1 MITRFSIDRI
11 AISASLP
18 HAVIYNLLVAI
29 LLIVVSGTP
38 LHFASAD
45 NDKYSIGVALPLTG
59 PIAWVGQ
66 SMRRGIELAF
76 QEERAAH
83 PSIEYDVSFED
94 DLSSNRNSAVTIF
107 KKFTS
112 SQRVDG
118 IINCSTSTLSAVAP
132 IITQS
137 STPTII
143 LWDSNRS
150 MPSLSPAAIGF
161 GYSNEKAAEDASE
174 FLISKLGR
182 KRIAVINYVNDWS
195 ELLTQSF
202 IHHAEKLGATIT
214 LSEQVDGSTTDFR
227 SLLARARLVKSDGIY
242 LPMFGPGLTSVLKQ
256 IKDLR
261 FNAEII
267 TVDSLGEEELKDAGP
282 AAEGIYVSQ
291 IALRDQAFAERLEKL
306 FPGSS
311 ASDVFLGYS
320 ALAYDGAKFL
330 INRLESVRGR
340 SNVSPKE
347 KLALFKNQ
355 TFAGTLGTTT
365 ISPEGIADR
374 TIPILK
380 IKSGKFTSINGE

>member
-1 MITRFSIDRI
+1 MITPLPTLPFRS
-11 AISASLP
+11 SASAP
-18 HAVIYNLLVAI
+18 HSVVYKVFATLLFVVFSAVPVHSTRAEANKLSV
-29 LLIVVSGTP
+29 
-38 LHFASAD
+38 
-45 NDKYSIGVALPLTG
+45 GVALPLTG

-76 QEERAAH
+76 YEARAAH
-83 PSIEYDVSFED
+83 PSVEYAVTFED

-112 SQRVDG
+112 SQKVDG
-118 IINCSTSTLSAVAP
+118 IINCSTSTLSAIAP

-137 STPTII
+137 ATPTVI

-161 GYSNEKAAEDASE
+161 GYSNEKAAEDAAE
-174 FLISKLGR
+174 FLVSKLGR

-195 ELLTQSF
+195 ELLTKSF
-202 IHHAEKLGATIT
+202 IERAEKLGAIIT

-267 TVDSLGEEELKDAGP
+267 TVDSLGEEELKDAGS

-291 IALRDQAFAERLEKL
+291 IALRDKAFAERLEKL

-311 ASDVFLGYS
+311 SSEVFVGYS
-320 ALAYDGAKFL
+320 ALAYDGARFL
-330 INRLESVRGR
+330 INRLEAIQGKSEL
-340 SNVSPKE
+340 STE
-347 KLALFKNQ
+347 QKLATFKNQ
-355 TFAGTLGTTT
+355 SFAGALGATT

-374 TIPILK
+374 TIPILR
-380 IKSGKFTSINGE
+380 IKNGEFTEVVP

>member
-1 MITRFSIDRI
+1 
-11 AISASLP
+11 
-18 HAVIYNLLVAI
+18 
-29 LLIVVSGTP
+29 
-38 LHFASAD
+38 
-45 NDKYSIGVALPLTG
+45 
-59 PIAWVGQ
+59 
-66 SMRRGIELAF
+66 MRRGIELAF
-76 QEERAAH
+76 HEARAAH
-83 PSIEYDVSFED
+83 PLVEYTVTFED

-112 SQRVDG
+112 SQKVDG
-118 IINCSTSTLSAVAP
+118 IINCSTSTLSAIAP

-137 STPTII
+137 ATPTVV

-161 GYSNEKAAEDASE
+161 GYSNEKAAEDAAE

-202 IHHAEKLGATIT
+202 IQHAEKLGATIT

-242 LPMFGPGLTSVLKQ
+242 LPMFGAGLTSVLKQ

-291 IALRDQAFAERLEKL
+291 IALRDEAFAERLEKL
-306 FPGSS
+306 FPGTSNS
-311 ASDVFLGYS
+311 EVFVGYS
-320 ALAYDGAKFL
+320 ALGYDGARYL
-330 INRLESVRGR
+330 IGQLEAVRGK
-340 SNVSPKE
+340 SDLSAEE
-347 KLALFKNQ
+347 KLAVFKNQ
-355 TFAGTLGTTT
+355 TFAGTLGTTR
-365 ISPEGIADR
+365 ISSEGIADR

-380 IKSGKFTSINGE
+380 IKRGKFTEVVLE

>member
-1 MITRFSIDRI
+1 MKTLLRNKTIISWSPVLVTVLIKSILVLFFSVTITSPFS
-11 AISASLP
+11 P
-18 HAVIYNLLVAI
+18 
-29 LLIVVSGTP
+29 
-38 LHFASAD
+38 ASAEPM
-45 NDKYSIGVALPLTG
+45 KYSIGVALPLTG

-66 SMRRGIELAF
+66 SMRRGIELAIH
-76 QEERAAH
+76 EARTAN
-83 PSIEYDVSFED
+83 PSIEYDVTFED

-112 SQRVDG
+112 SQKVDG
-118 IINCSTSTLSAVAP
+118 IINCSTSTLSAIAP

-137 STPTII
+137 STPTVI

-161 GYSNEKAAEDASE
+161 GYSNEKAAEDAAE
-174 FLISKLGR
+174 FLISKLGK

-202 IHHAEKLGATIT
+202 VRHAEKLGATIT

-261 FNAEII
+261 FSAEII
-267 TVDSLGEEELKDAGP
+267 TVDSLGEEELKDAGV

-291 IALRDQAFAERLEKL
+291 IALRDSGFAERLERM

-311 ASDVFLGYS
+311 QSEVFVGYS
-320 ALAYDGAKFL
+320 GLAYDGAHYL
-330 INRLESVRGR
+330 LGRLETLKQQPNLAGDT
-340 SNVSPKE
+340 

-355 TFAGTLGTTT
+355 KFSGVLGATT
-365 ISPEGIADR
+365 ISSEGIADR

-380 IKSGKFTSINGE
+380 IKNGKFTALPNQ